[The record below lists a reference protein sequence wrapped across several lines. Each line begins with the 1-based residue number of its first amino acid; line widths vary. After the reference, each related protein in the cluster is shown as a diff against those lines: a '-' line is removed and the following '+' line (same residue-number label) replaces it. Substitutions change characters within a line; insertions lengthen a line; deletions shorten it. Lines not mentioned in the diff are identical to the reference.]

1 MFNIDFDKL
10 ITWLLPPL
18 LRQRIFC
25 TWMQS
30 LCAGVPVLY
39 GTPMAKTAGTFMGQ
53 RYLDLYQANHNSQV
67 FSMENVFNDAF
78 DNVSRRIVI
87 TDGLGLQRIYLYT
100 REEGHQYTVFLNP
113 QIYLWNNTDYSDTGV
128 DFIVWVPPAITMSAT
143 QLINLASLVNRY
155 KLASKRYVI
164 YQANPPA

>member
-1 MFNIDFDKL
+1 
-10 ITWLLPPL
+10 
-18 LRQRIFC
+18 
-25 TWMQS
+25 
-30 LCAGVPVLY
+30 
-39 GTPMAKTAGTFMGQ
+39 MGQ